1 MSPYYAFTFIVPCCQ
16 ISEFQQCPIT
26 MHALQQSDLKQS
38 VLVTEVAQ
46 LTELKTVDRLLN
58 IVIRNSLKLNRT
70 TNANDS
76 TIQGRSMF

>member
-1 MSPYYAFTFIVPCCQ
+1 MTNFRTLLYVTFLCVYIYCTLPLCQ
-16 ISEFQQCPIT
+16 TSEFLQCFF

-70 TNANDS
+70 TNV
-76 TIQGRSMF
+76 T